1 MEPLTEKTVPVADM
15 RTAGMSTDQEQIERG
30 TDGLKTL
37 RLKRETVRH
46 LGEELFTSQGHS
58 LWTCDMTMDKPLDR

>member
-1 MEPLTEKTVPVADM
+1 MERFAEDNTRIAMDRVRETET
-15 RTAGMSTDQEQIERG
+15 STDADLTQR
-30 TDGLKTL
+30 TTNGLKKL

-58 LWTCDMTMDKPLDR
+58 LWTCDQTLDK

>member
-1 MEPLTEKTVPVADM
+1 METVPERTSHVLEDRIVEASADLD
-15 RTAGMSTDQEQIERG
+15 SVERG
-30 TDGLKTL
+30 NDGLKKL

-58 LWTCDMTMDKPLDR
+58 LWTCDMTMDKPLEK